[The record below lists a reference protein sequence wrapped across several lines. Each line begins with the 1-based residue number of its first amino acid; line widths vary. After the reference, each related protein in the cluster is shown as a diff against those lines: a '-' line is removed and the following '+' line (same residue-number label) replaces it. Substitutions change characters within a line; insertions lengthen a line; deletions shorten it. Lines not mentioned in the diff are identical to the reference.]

1 MNNNI
6 IIAISF
12 VFVLVILCILW
23 NHIMMKKYEKNMIYQ
38 PNFILETN
46 VNEIDLT
53 LLGHEIDKNTDNKF
67 IDAVQK
73 IDISEDVRVKIYD

>member
-6 IIAISF
+6 IIAIG
-12 VFVLVILCILW
+12 FVLTLLILCIIW
-23 NHIMMKKYEKNMIYQ
+23 NQIMMKKYEKDTIHQ
-38 PNFILETN
+38 SRFILETN
-46 VNEIDLT
+46 VHEIDLT
-53 LLGHEIDKNTDNKF
+53 LCGQGIDKNTDNKF